1 MCGAG
6 GCASIPITPGRGI
19 GRPEGLGMLL
29 ATPATE
35 VPGPRPYVD
44 LEVGMGP
51 DGGTLNMFYVPG
63 AQVAFYQGWS
73 QVPPDL
79 GARLDAA
86 AARLGAKQPTIK
98 TVVVGERISRDPGAY
113 APLLGSLEPTRQPLS
128 PDAASV
134 GIRFTTTH
142 ATPWTSRG

>member
-1 MCGAG
+1 MILIASVLPLLLAPAAQAKGPVKKLEMCGAG

-79 GARLDAA
+79 GARLDAV
-86 AARLGAKQPTIK
+86 AARLGA
-98 TVVVGERISRDPGAY
+98 
-113 APLLGSLEPTRQPLS
+113 
-128 PDAASV
+128 
-134 GIRFTTTH
+134 
-142 ATPWTSRG
+142 